1 VSAPPD
7 LAAATDQELVTLA
20 REGRQDAYGELV
32 RRYQRPVLRLIYR
45 MVRRRE
51 PAEDLTQETFVKAV
65 NALDHHPPERNVS
78 GWILSIAHN
87 TATDYV
93 RVKRLDTVPLDDSP
107 VVTPPSGNIK
117 ATAIQVPSQSEST
130 PTSRAEARA
139 LRPAI
144 ERAIR
149 KLKGNYRRVV
159 MLRFVEGRS
168 YEDVAKTLGLPLGT
182 VKNYLHRARKK
193 LKKMLG
199 PVLDSSPSDSPG
211 TPA

>member
-1 VSAPPD
+1 M
-7 LAAATDQELVTLA
+7 TLVTPAQHDSTHLLDRTGA
-20 REGRQDAYGELV
+20 KITLETLVYEHRAYIF
-32 RRYQRPVLRLIYR
+32 RLCLSILND
-45 MVRRRE
+45 E
-51 PAEDLTQETFVKAV
+51 NEAEDLTQETFVKAV

-117 ATAIQVPSQSEST
+117 ATAIQVPSPSEST